1 MCADLAGSIGP
12 LPGLDLLRMSHS
24 FGEGK
29 QSAPQA
35 KEETELE
42 RLVRELSAILEDQP
56 ELRMKLSRKIRDAR

>member
-1 MCADLAGSIGP
+1 
-12 LPGLDLLRMSHS
+12 MSYS

-35 KEETELE
+35 KDETELE

-56 ELRMKLSRKIRDAR
+56 ELRMKLSRKIRGAR